1 MPTVITRASKQK
13 RMKQFYNDIK
23 QHSMVYLCVAYDDRW
38 INNPLTPQETDTI
51 RDNAHCK
58 ILGYQTFENIK
69 FVQVILNPTEADK
82 NNINNIFYKDSY
94 YRSVTNIDEAISR
107 GYTRMMLTF
116 VLNKDEY
123 FPVTNEDG
131 SSVIYNQLGLI
142 TCVDPEHLSDT
153 YFISKEDFNKLSN
166 KGILE
171 LIDNRS
177 IQSRA
182 SDQRDDIM
190 LMLEF

>member
-13 RMKQFYNDIK
+13 RMKQFYNEIK

-51 RDNAHCK
+51 KENAHCE

-82 NNINNIFYKDSY
+82 ANANNIFYKDSY
-94 YRSVTNIDEAISR
+94 YRAVSNINEAINR

-123 FPVTNEDG
+123 FPVVDSEGN
-131 SSVIYNQLGLI
+131 SVIYNQLGLI
-142 TCVDPEHLSDT
+142 TGVDPEHLSDT
-153 YFISKEDFNKLSN
+153 YFISKDNFSNLQN

-182 SDQRDDIM
+182 SDQREDIM